1 MEFVNIFKNNLIQL
15 YINIK
20 RNRLLF
26 RNWKRKFRNWKKI
39 YIIIKI
45 KYINISNRL
54 LI

>member
-20 RNRLLF
+20 RNKLLF
-26 RNWKRKFRNWKKI
+26 KNYKRKFKNWKKI